1 MSRSFLI
8 AISLLCLGG
17 LAASRL
23 HSSPADTFATSAV
36 SINPDEIQATIKGL
50 PEQQFAD
57 LV

>member
-17 LAASRL
+17 LAALRL
-23 HSSPADTFATSAV
+23 HSSPADTFAASAV
-36 SINPDEIQATIKGL
+36 SINPDEQATIKGL